1 MRLKPGTAAADPA
14 GRAVQ
19 RRQGMEC
26 ADRHQWNWWRYR
38 RIHRCGIGS
47 RVSAII
53 WWTRRLYRAANWSG
67 GIVWWRCL
75 FRLEAGPGP
84 ADLVDLVDEIIGW
97 FRQHPDY
104 ETLKQ
109 LFTEIVGYALS
120 EQAGFANE
128 QTALPANDLLEMRD
142 MVPERFKR
150 WADEVRAK
158 TLADVLPGSFAAS
171 SGNCRQAAPN
181 GFTRLPARN
190 WTHGWIGWWTPLRL
204 PTFST
209 TSGLI
214 DDATTRFTAGLL
226 RRSRQW
232 TAAVDREAAA

>member
-1 MRLKPGTAAADPA
+1 MRRPA
-14 GRAVQ
+14 PL
-19 RRQGMEC
+19 
-26 ADRHQWNWWRYR
+26 NWWRYR

-47 RVSAII
+47 RISAII
-53 WWTRRLYRAANWSG
+53 WWTRRLTGSELERRDSLVAL
-67 GIVWWRCL
+67 L

-128 QTALPANDLLEMRD
+128 QTALPANELLEMRD

-150 WADEVRAK
+150 WADEVRPRHW
-158 TLADVLPGSFAAS
+158 LMSFPGNFAAG

-214 DDATTRFTAGLL
+214 DDATTRFTTGLL